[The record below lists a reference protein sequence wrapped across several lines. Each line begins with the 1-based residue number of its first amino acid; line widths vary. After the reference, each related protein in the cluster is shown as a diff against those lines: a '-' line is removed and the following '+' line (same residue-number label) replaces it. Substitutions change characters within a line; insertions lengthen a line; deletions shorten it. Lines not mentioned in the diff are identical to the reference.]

1 MRSHSN
7 DRLRTWQTMKQ
18 PNGSNV
24 FSIFFFFATCI
35 FIGIHLKYLR
45 QVHNITFFLFETI
58 KYFNW
63 MYEWVRILLWLLAR
77 IYSIYAGLHLINH
90 CDINS
95 MFTIV
100 NTLFISSFF
109 FFVLCCD
116 DKDKA
121 LKKIYICMFSV
132 KLGIKNG
139 DEEQ

>member
-1 MRSHSN
+1 MRGHSN

-24 FSIFFFFATCI
+24 FSIFFFATCI

-109 FFVLCCD
+109 FFCSL
-116 DKDKA
+116 
-121 LKKIYICMFSV
+121 LWWQRQSFKKNIYMYVFC
-132 KLGIKNG
+132 
-139 DEEQ
+139 